1 MELLR
6 CQLEPP
12 HDPEFDVGLTRE
24 PPALFEVLSKAAVLD
39 WEQGSILASRS
50 GEQTWLRFLAG
61 FSVDALK
68 MSRSAERA
76 TDCSRA
82 AGPEAGLSVN
92 AVDQHNHRR
101 RYSRSEAHI
110 AVNITQ
116 SSRLRC

>member
-6 CQLEPP
+6 CRLEPP
-12 HDPEFDVGLTRE
+12 HDPDFDVGLTRE
-24 PPALFEVLSKAAVLD
+24 ATACFVVSSKAAVLD

-82 AGPEAGLSVN
+82 AGRVVGVERQC
-92 AVDQHNHRR
+92 AVDQRNHGAA
-101 RYSRSEAHI
+101 EHI
-110 AVNITQ
+110 AINITR